1 LRGSAAWHRS
11 KRSPPPSSHL
21 SATKP
26 DDGACAIFSAR
37 QVRPDLPSTDTRRK
51 SPRRPARHGE
61 EELEL
66 GAPQFGGGGSQHVRL
81 LRPRR
86 TDQWWR
92 HGEEVGEGHDGRYFM
107 VRRVGGSRSVSI
119 PRSPATKSVDSVS
132 SARSHSEREEKLTR
146 RSTWKQ
152 PGGIQARTEGRP
164 KAPLD
169 RHRGRRA
176 RALPS
181 LT

>member
-1 LRGSAAWHRS
+1 VAQVQAFATSELALIRDKTGRRRLRNLQRPASKARPPVDGHAKEISQTPSAAWR
-11 KRSPPPSSHL
+11 RRTRAGGSPVRRRR
-21 SATKP
+21 
-26 DDGACAIFSAR
+26 ISAR
-37 QVRPDLPSTDTRRK
+37 PASTSAPHGPVVEARGRSGRGSRWSVFYGPK
-51 SPRRPARHGE
+51 SR
-61 EELEL
+61 
-66 GAPQFGGGGSQHVRL
+66 
-81 LRPRR
+81 
-86 TDQWWR
+86 
-92 HGEEVGEGHDGRYFM
+92 
-107 VRRVGGSRSVSI
+107 GSRSVSI

-132 SARSHSEREEKLTR
+132 SARSHSEREGKLTR